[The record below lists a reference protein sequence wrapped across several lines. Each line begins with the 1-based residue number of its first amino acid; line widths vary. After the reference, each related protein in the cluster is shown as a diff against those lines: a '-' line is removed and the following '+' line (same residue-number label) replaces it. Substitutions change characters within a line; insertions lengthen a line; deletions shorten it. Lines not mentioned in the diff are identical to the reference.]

1 MTAFSWSA
9 YTGITR
15 APTPAYP
22 MIRSWTLPVCLVL
35 QPGLFEQT
43 NNIKELRSEAGL
55 ADFANELRVERS
67 GYAAEEG
74 SGR

>member
-35 QPGLFEQT
+35 QPGLFEQI
-43 NNIKELRSEAGL
+43 NDIKELRSEAGP
-55 ADFANELRVERS
+55 R
-67 GYAAEEG
+67 
-74 SGR
+74 